1 MEFVGNQIN
10 FKTVLATLTVAFF
23 IGRINLFEGTFP
35 ATVALITVMVAVS
48 TVYIYL
54 VPVIA
59 VAMLTYGGAVL
70 NLYGDMMA
78 MIFCGIFFLF
88 FHNHRFTINQRT
100 SVAVAAVIV
109 FNCAYYAYGHLTYLL
124 SIETMIKETIAVI
137 VFIVG
142 RFLISMLNRFV
153 GRLMDR
159 RKVDISIKTFVKS
172 LVNILLTI
180 LLIISVVGALGVE
193 TTSFAALL
201 ASAGVAVGM
210 ALSGNL
216 QNFAGGL
223 IVLLFKPYKV
233 GDWIESQG
241 VSGTVKEIQIF
252 HTILTTGDNKV
263 IYIPNGAM
271 SSGVVTNYNTQTT
284 RRVEW
289 IVGVDYGEDYDKV
302 QQIVTDI
309 LAADKRILK
318 DPAPF
323 IALHAL
329 DASSVNVVARVW
341 VNSADYWGV
350 YFDINKAIY
359 ATFNEKGI
367 NFPFPQLTVHQGN

>member
-1 MEFVGNQIN
+1 MLLLFQA
-10 FKTVLATLTVAFF
+10 ATQVAD
-23 IGRINLFEGTFP
+23 T
-35 ATVALITVMVAVS
+35 TQVAAGKLVAQTIADADGLDKISLITRQLVDFGIRAGERILLAV
-48 TVYIYL
+48 V
-54 VPVIA
+54 
-59 VAMLTYGGAVL
+59 
-70 NLYGDMMA
+70 
-78 MIFCGIFFLF
+78 
-88 FHNHRFTINQRT
+88 
-100 SVAVAAVIV
+100 
-109 FNCAYYAYGHLTYLL
+109 
-124 SIETMIKETIAVI
+124 

-142 RFLISMLNRFV
+142 RFLISTLNKFV

-172 LVNILLTI
+172 LVNILLTV
-180 LLIISVVGALGVE
+180 LLIISVVGALGVD

-233 GDWIESQG
+233 GDFIESQG
-241 VSGTVKEIQIF
+241 FSGTVKEIQIF

-271 SSGVVTNYNTQTT
+271 SSGVVTNYNTHNT

-302 QQIVTDI
+302 QRVVGDI
-309 LAADKRILK
+309 LAADARILRE
-318 DPAPF
+318 PAPF
-323 IALHAL
+323 VALHAL
-329 DASSVNVVARVW
+329 DASSVNVVIRAW
-341 VNSADYWGV
+341 VNSEDYWGV
-350 YFDINKAIY
+350 YFDINKAVY
-359 ATFNEKGI
+359 ERFNEENI

>member
-1 MEFVGNQIN
+1 
-10 FKTVLATLTVAFF
+10 
-23 IGRINLFEGTFP
+23 
-35 ATVALITVMVAVS
+35 
-48 TVYIYL
+48 
-54 VPVIA
+54 
-59 VAMLTYGGAVL
+59 ML
-70 NLYGDMMA
+70 
-78 MIFCGIFFLF
+78 LF
-88 FHNHRFTINQRT
+88 FQAAQQ
-100 SVAVAAVIV
+100 VADSLQVAADKLDQAIAQADGLDKLALVTQQLIDSGIQAGGHILKAVIV
-109 FNCAYYAYGHLTYLL
+109 FL
-124 SIETMIKETIAVI
+124 
-137 VFIVG
+137 VG
-142 RFLISMLNRFV
+142 RFLIRMLNRLV
-153 GRLMDR
+153 KRLMDKR
-159 RKVDISIKTFVKS
+159 NVDISIKTFVRS
-172 LVNILLTI
+172 LVNILLTV

-223 IVLLFKPYKV
+223 VILLFKPYKV
-233 GDWIESQG
+233 GDWIDAQN

-252 HTILTTGDNKV
+252 HTILTTADNKL
-263 IYIPNGAM
+263 IYVPNGAL
-271 SSGVVTNYNTQTT
+271 SSGVVTNYSNQTT

-289 IVGVDYGEDYDKV
+289 IVGVDYGEDYNKV
-302 QQIVTDI
+302 EKVVREV
-309 LAADKRILK
+309 LAADKRILD

-359 ATFNEKGI
+359 ATFNEQGI
-367 NFPFPQLTVHQGN
+367 NFPFPQLTVHQASN